1 MYNSTN
7 EYPDSISG
15 TDLRDPKT
23 KAYYQK
29 LLGDLTAP
37 IIHQHLDLQCHF
49 TKSTLQC
56 GLYEENSRLVLY
68 IPENKRFTLSEIVNH
83 LQHMLHD
90 QLPYLMQKVDSN
102 NCISQSDLECAR
114 KYINHKI

>member
-1 MYNSTN
+1 MYNWTN

-15 TDLRDPKT
+15 TDLLDPKT

-29 LLGDLTAP
+29 LLGYLAAP
-37 IIHQHLDLQCHF
+37 IMYQNLDLQCHF

-68 IPENKRFTLSEIVNH
+68 IPADKRFTLSEIINH
-83 LQHMLHD
+83 LHRMAHE

-102 NCISQSDLECAR
+102 SCISQSDLECAR
-114 KYINHKI
+114 KYINNKI